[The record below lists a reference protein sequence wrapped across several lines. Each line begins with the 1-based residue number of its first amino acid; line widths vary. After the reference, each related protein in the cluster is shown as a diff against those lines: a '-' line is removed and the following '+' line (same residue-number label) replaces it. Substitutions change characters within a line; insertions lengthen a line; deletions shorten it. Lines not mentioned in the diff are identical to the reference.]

1 MVLMIFIYVHNYTNN
16 FFFKIIHVYCIKK
29 IKNTWIVHVENLKIR
44 YVYDL
49 FLEVKCFEVAIKV
62 NDFDYFSHEGR
73 TWYTAHRGRLW
84 IAATAKPPAPE
95 EVAEVEQFY
104 KYLYKGKLLPV

>member
-1 MVLMIFIYVHNYTNN
+1 MFIA
-16 FFFKIIHVYCIKK
+16 IK
-29 IKNTWIVHVENLKIR
+29 
-44 YVYDL
+44 
-49 FLEVKCFEVAIKV
+49 FFEVAIKV
-62 NDFDYFSHEGR
+62 NAFDYFSHEGR

-104 KYLYKGKLLPV
+104 RYLYKGGLLPLNLV